1 MLQQQPKK
9 SPEERRNSAIRATAK
24 YGGMALQLFGS
35 CLLGVF
41 VGKWLDAQLQLERPT
56 FAVFLTIIFLFG
68 AFYLIYRQLL
78 KE

>member
-1 MLQQQPKK
+1 
-9 SPEERRNSAIRATAK
+9 
-24 YGGMALQLFGS
+24 MALQLFGS